1 MLRIEEAIV
10 IPWRAILLRRVTRL
24 KQMRSN
30 DGENGFGKKRGF
42 TGTYAA
48 SAIDAELTSSSSSFT
63 QKESSRKRQRKGTTE
78 RAEGER
84 APADVFAEPS
94 PLSVVAEAAHNLVL
108 IYKNSGNEGLAIE
121 IPRRYLP
128 VL

>member
-1 MLRIEEAIV
+1 M

-30 DGENGFGKKRGF
+30 DGANGFGIKRGI

-48 SAIDAELTSSSSSFT
+48 SAVDAELTSSSSSFT
-63 QKESSRKRQRKGTTE
+63 QKESSRKRQRKETTE
-78 RAEGER
+78 RGEGKR
-84 APADVFAEPS
+84 VLADVLAEPS

-108 IYKNSGNEGLAIE
+108 IYKNSGNEALAIE
-121 IPRRYLP
+121 ISRRYLP